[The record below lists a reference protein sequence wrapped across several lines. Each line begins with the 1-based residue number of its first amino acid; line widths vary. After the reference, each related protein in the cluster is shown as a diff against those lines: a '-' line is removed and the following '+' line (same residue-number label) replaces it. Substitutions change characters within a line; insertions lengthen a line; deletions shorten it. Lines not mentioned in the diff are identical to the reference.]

1 MYNDRNMGVNL
12 FLSFLNK
19 LDPIVTELNK
29 RHNLLED
36 RIRKEI
42 VEYNNIQVSKLTRIS
57 FEDRA
62 DYFDVEINKLNF
74 EIRKA
79 EQKYHHNQL
88 KLLKALKEE
97 LEFFSK
103 HHSCIAYKKKKTKA
117 TYFVFDEVQK
127 FAEKLELLHKGL
139 VNGGYINCTPGVF
152 KAIFKSNDIKQK
164 IDWKKSLS
172 SLKYF
177 INQLLEIEGF
187 SAKDKW
193 IVAVKCF
200 THKFKEI
207 DKENL
212 AKSDALS
219 GDDALSINSILNTF

>member
-1 MYNDRNMGVNL
+1 MGVNL

-62 DYFDVEINKLNF
+62 DYFDVEIKKLNF

-79 EQKYHHNQL
+79 EQKHHHNQL

-152 KAIFKSNDIKQK
+152 KAIFKSNDIKQE

-177 INQLLEIEGF
+177 INQLLEIEEF

-219 GDDALSINSILNTF
+219 GDDALSINFILNTF

>member
-1 MYNDRNMGVNL
+1 MHNDRNMGVNE

-19 LDPIVTELNK
+19 FDSIATELNK

-36 RIRKEI
+36 KIRKEV

-62 DYFDVEINKLNF
+62 DYFDVEIKKLNF

-152 KAIFKSNDIKQK
+152 KAIFKSNDIKQE

>member
-1 MYNDRNMGVNL
+1 MYNDRNMVVNL

-19 LDPIVTELNK
+19 FDPIATELNK

-42 VEYNNIQVSKLTRIS
+42 EEFNNIQFSKLTRIS

-62 DYFDVEINKLNF
+62 DYFDVEIKKLNF

-79 EQKYHHNQL
+79 EQKHHHNQL

>member
-1 MYNDRNMGVNL
+1 MYNDRNMVVNL

-19 LDPIVTELNK
+19 FDPIATELNK

-36 RIRKEI
+36 KIRKEV
-42 VEYNNIQVSKLTRIS
+42 VEYINIQVSKLTRIS

-62 DYFDVEINKLNF
+62 DYFDIEINKLNF

-139 VNGGYINCTPGVF
+139 VNGGYINCTPGLF

-200 THKFKEI
+200 THEFKEI

-212 AKSDALS
+212 AKATKVSSDNLIK
-219 GDDALSINSILNTF
+219 INLILKSV

>member
-1 MYNDRNMGVNL
+1 MYNDRNKGVNE

-19 LDPIVTELNK
+19 FDSIATELNK

-152 KAIFKSNDIKQK
+152 KAIFKSNDIKQE

-177 INQLLEIEGF
+177 INQLLEIEEF

-219 GDDALSINSILNTF
+219 GYDALSINSILNTF

>member
-1 MYNDRNMGVNL
+1 MYNDRNKGVNE

-19 LDPIVTELNK
+19 FDSIATELNK

-42 VEYNNIQVSKLTRIS
+42 EEFNNIQFSKLTRIS

-177 INQLLEIEGF
+177 INQLLEIEEF

>member
-1 MYNDRNMGVNL
+1 MGVNL

-42 VEYNNIQVSKLTRIS
+42 VEYNNIQFSKLTRIS

-152 KAIFKSNDIKQK
+152 KAIFKSNDIKQE

-177 INQLLEIEGF
+177 INQLLEIEEF

-219 GDDALSINSILNTF
+219 GDDALSINFILNTF

>member
-1 MYNDRNMGVNL
+1 MYNDRNKGVNE

-19 LDPIVTELNK
+19 FDSIATELNK

-62 DYFDVEINKLNF
+62 DYFDVEIKKLNF

-152 KAIFKSNDIKQK
+152 KAIFKSNDIKQE

-177 INQLLEIEGF
+177 INQLLEIEEF

>member
-1 MYNDRNMGVNL
+1 MGVNL

-36 RIRKEI
+36 KIRKEV

-62 DYFDVEINKLNF
+62 DYFDIEINKLNF

-103 HHSCIAYKKKKTKA
+103 HHSCIKYKKKRTKA
-117 TYFVFDEVQK
+117 TYFVFNNVKLFD
-127 FAEKLELLHKGL
+127 EKLEFLYKGL

-177 INQLLEIEGF
+177 INQLLEIEEF

>member
-1 MYNDRNMGVNL
+1 MYNDRNMGVNE

-19 LDPIVTELNK
+19 FDSIATELNK

-42 VEYNNIQVSKLTRIS
+42 KEFNNIQFSKLTRIS

-62 DYFDVEINKLNF
+62 DYFDVEIKKLNF

-152 KAIFKSNDIKQK
+152 KAIFKRNDIKQK

-177 INQLLEIEGF
+177 INQLLKKEIF
-187 SAKDKW
+187 SAEDKW

>member
-1 MYNDRNMGVNL
+1 MAVNL

-19 LDPIVTELNK
+19 FDPIVTELNK

-62 DYFDVEINKLNF
+62 DYFDVEIKKLNF

-79 EQKYHHNQL
+79 EQKHHHNQL

-97 LEFFSK
+97 LVFFSK
-103 HHSCIAYKKKKTKA
+103 HHSCIKFKKKRTKA
-117 TYFVFDEVQK
+117 TYFVFNNVQL
-127 FAEKLELLHKGL
+127 FDEKLELLYKGL
-139 VNGGYINCTPGVF
+139 VNEGYINCTPGIF
-152 KAIFKSNDIKQK
+152 KAIFKRNDIKQK
-164 IDWKKSLS
+164 IDWKKAFS
-172 SLKYF
+172 SLNYF

>member
-19 LDPIVTELNK
+19 LDPIATELNK

-42 VEYNNIQVSKLTRIS
+42 EEYNNIQVSKLTRIS

-62 DYFDVEINKLNF
+62 DYFDVEIKKLNF

-79 EQKYHHNQL
+79 EQKHHHNQL

>member
-19 LDPIVTELNK
+19 FDSIATELNK

-62 DYFDVEINKLNF
+62 DYFDVEIKKLNF

-79 EQKYHHNQL
+79 EQKHHHNQL

-97 LEFFSK
+97 LVFFSK
-103 HHSCIAYKKKKTKA
+103 HHSCIKYKKKRTKE
-117 TYFVFDEVQK
+117 TYFVFDEVKK
-127 FAEKLELLHKGL
+127 FDEKLELLYKGL
-139 VNGGYINCTPGVF
+139 VNEGYINCTPGIF
-152 KAIFKSNDIKQK
+152 KAIFKRNDIKQK
-164 IDWKKSLS
+164 IDWKKAFS
-172 SLKYF
+172 SLNYF

-212 AKSDALS
+212 AKATKVSSDNLIK
-219 GDDALSINSILNTF
+219 INSILKFV